1 MISAKQLRHVNDRR
15 IENVEDELRCD
26 ADGEHEQCYG
36 NHHEFLSSQKIWKR
50 AAIFC
55 ERSAEESLHGS
66 YKNDGGDEK
75 AYHGNGRERRR
86 HRERRFENQKL
97 ADKSVQAWQT
107 EGRKHGD
114 THPTAEQ
121 RCSLHQPAEIV
132 DTTRTAPLFE
142 QAHKVKKRRRSDAVI
157 EDLHEYA
164 T

>member
-1 MISAKQLRHVNDRR
+1 MKSTGKRSALRFTALFKFPVVTPYSAARSESNNTFSPRMTRIARATRSIGITSLPIADDSTKQPRHLNERR

-86 HRERRFENQKL
+86 HRERRLENQKL
-97 ADKSVQAWQT
+97 ANKSI
-107 EGRKHGD
+107 
-114 THPTAEQ
+114 
-121 RCSLHQPAEIV
+121 QP
-132 DTTRTAPLFE
+132 R
-142 QAHKVKKRRRSDAVI
+142 
-157 EDLHEYA
+157 
-164 T
+164 